1 MVLTPAAQI
10 ALEQRAEKCVVKGGA
25 GVSHNCWRL
34 LSAMAENTDAEQT
47 RSMLHKLRQLGYCSI
62 SNALLGPVIR
72 AYLIR

>member
-10 ALEQRAEKCVVKGGA
+10 ALEQRAEKRVVKGGA

-34 LSAMAENTDAEQT
+34 LNAMAENTDAEQT
-47 RSMLHKLRQLGYCSI
+47 RFMLHKLQQLGYCSI

-72 AYLIR
+72 AHLIR

>member
-1 MVLTPAAQI
+1 MALTSAAQS

-25 GVSHNCWRL
+25 GVSRNCWRL

-47 RSMLHKLRQLGYCSI
+47 RSMLYNLQRLGYCSI

-72 AYLIR
+72 AHLIR